1 MPDYKV
7 HVIPKGLDAHDSK
20 RSWRRYHAAIEPYH
34 AALELKQGDI
44 ITIEGETR
52 VPPDPPGSIKVRV
65 ITVEDDSITV
75 EPISQSY

>member
-20 RSWRRYHAAIEPYH
+20 RSWRPYHAAIEPYH

-44 ITIEGETR
+44 RRRSIEARIGPVNRHDAVFDER
-52 VPPDPPGSIKVRV
+52 
-65 ITVEDDSITV
+65 
-75 EPISQSY
+75 